1 MSDLVHPPT
10 FYTQVKTPLY
20 FSKVSL
26 AIGLPASR
34 NVAQARR
41 SDSVTVYWT
50 CMNRLPKLNSA
61 EKSDT
66 ENFEIVTLALL
77 RRCLA

>member
-10 FYTQVKTPLY
+10 FYTHVKTSFY

-26 AIGLPASR
+26 AVGLPASR
-34 NVAQARR
+34 SVAQTRR

-50 CMNRLPKLNSA
+50 CMNRLPKLNSV
-61 EKSDT
+61 EKSNT
-66 ENFEIVTLALL
+66 ENFKIVTLALL